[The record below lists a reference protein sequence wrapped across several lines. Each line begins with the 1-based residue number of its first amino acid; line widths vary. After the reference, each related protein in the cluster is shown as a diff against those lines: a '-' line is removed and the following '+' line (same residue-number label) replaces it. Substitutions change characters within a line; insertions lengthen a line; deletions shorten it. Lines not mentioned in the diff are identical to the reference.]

1 MYRMLRIAAGLTLV
15 LLPVWYVG
23 SNLLQAMNRSHQKRT
38 MADMRTIA
46 TAWEARAT
54 DTNSYSVGGRRTSRG
69 RMPAE
74 QRVTTADLA
83 RALEPTYI
91 RHLPRADG
99 WGTEFQFITGN
110 EEIAGQA
117 QTYKVR
123 SLASDRRS
131 DRIANL
137 TGSTTN
143 LEDDIVY
150 SNGSFVRFPE
160 NVG

>member
-1 MYRMLRIAAGLTLV
+1 MYKMLKIAAGLTLLMFPALMIIPDV
-15 LLPVWYVG
+15 VR
-23 SNLLQAMNRSHQKRT
+23 SAKRSHQKRT
-38 MADMRTIA
+38 MADIRSIA

-54 DTNSYSVGGRRTSRG
+54 DTNSYSVSPGRNS
-69 RMPAE
+69 RMPE
-74 QRVTTADLA
+74 QRVTTAELA
-83 RALEPTYI
+83 RALEPKYI

-99 WGTEFQFITGN
+99 WDTEFQFITAD

-117 QTYKVR
+117 QTYKIV
-123 SLASDRRS
+123 SLGSDRRP

-143 LEDDIVY
+143 FEDDIVY

-160 NVG
+160 SAG

>member
-15 LLPVWYVG
+15 ALPAWYVG
-23 SNLLQAMNRSHQKRT
+23 SNLLEAMNRSHQKRT

-54 DTNSYSVGGRRTSRG
+54 DTNSYSVGASGKSG
-69 RMPAE
+69 SE
-74 QRVTTADLA
+74 HRVTTADLA

-91 RHLPRADG
+91 RQLPRADG
-99 WGTEFQFITGN
+99 WGTEFQFITGD